1 MMMPSIRADCPGWDS
16 RMIAQCVLA
25 YEEDY
30 SPISQDTSL
39 WSDDRIY
46 DFLASNNI
54 GVVEERNDLYVYTL
68 HVYQGLEHIADLS
81 EAY

>member
-1 MMMPSIRADCPGWDS
+1 MLVIRADCPGWDS
-16 RMIAQCVLA
+16 HMIAQCVLA

-30 SPISQDTSL
+30 CLTSEDTSL
-39 WSDDRIY
+39 WSDDHIN

-68 HVYQGLEHIADLS
+68 HVYQGLEHIADLC